1 MLIMYK
7 KTSKIQFYHIADKDE
22 NNQRIK
28 IIELSAIYSF

>member
-7 KTSKIQFYHIADKDE
+7 KTSYHIADKAE
-22 NNQRIK
+22 NNQRIQ